1 MFLTRSRAFTA
12 WLAPVRVPTRENQ
25 FGYRT
30 MRRLKNFDY
39 SNKAVYI
46 TTDTY
51 KQRSIFISDDKV
63 NRIYEA
69 LDEVYPKYDFKI
81 NEFVIMP
88 THCHFIIVSQNND
101 LSDIMHDIK
110 GTTAFEM
117 LDSNLIEDKLWQRGF
132 YDHVIRNKN
141 DLIEKLN
148 YIHQN
153 PIRAGLV
160 KDISD
165 YKHSGFKL
173 YYDSKCEIRAWFAK
187 I

>member
-1 MFLTRSRAFTA
+1 
-12 WLAPVRVPTRENQ
+12 
-25 FGYRT
+25 
-30 MRRLKNFDY
+30 MRRLKKFDY

-46 TTDTY
+46 TTDTHER
-51 KQRSIFISDDKV
+51 KSIFVSDGTANK
-63 NRIYEA
+63 IYEA

-81 NEFVIMP
+81 NGFVIMP

-110 GTTAFEM
+110 GIAAFKM
-117 LDSNLIEDKLWQRGF
+117 LDCALIEGKLWQRGF
-132 YDHVIRNKN
+132 YDHVIRNKD
-141 DLIEKLN
+141 DLVEKLN

-165 YKHSGFKL
+165 YKHSSFKF
-173 YYDSKCEIRAWFAK
+173 YYDSKCKIPAWFAK
-187 I
+187 IEI